1 MKQKAEQDEINIVHN
16 QKKIN
21 EDTLIKKKQENR
33 KIKKLSLFELQNTE
47 KGMLFRI
54 GKKF

>member
-1 MKQKAEQDEINIVHN
+1 MKFRSKN
-16 QKKIN
+16 KK
-21 EDTLIKKKQENR
+21 IKKKKKKK
-33 KIKKLSLFELQNTE
+33 KIKKLSLFDLQNTE

>member
-1 MKQKAEQDEINIVHN
+1 MKFGSKN
-16 QKKIN
+16 KK
-21 EDTLIKKKQENR
+21 IKKKQENR